1 VLGLAWLADVEARAP
16 QPHRVL
22 AVAFVTAV
30 ACCITPFGPA
40 VWAYAAGLGANA
52 DVTRRISE
60 WQPTTLRDIQGA
72 LFYGS
77 ALLVAAFLARRGKVS
92 PWAALLWLA
101 VFFAIGAYAV
111 RGIAWWPLAAVAAV
125 VTLYEPDPRSRTHA
139 DASRV
144 FRIANAGIAVAIVLA
159 AVAALPV
166 WRPVDPGT
174 GAPQGTLS
182 FAPPGITA
190 ALAGAAG
197 PADRILNPQPWG
209 SWLEFAVPQAK
220 VAIDSRVELF
230 PTEVWDDYVRI
241 TAGIEGWDTIVSRWG
256 VTIAVV
262 TADNVGLRDRLVSA
276 GWTEIYAD
284 ADGSVL
290 RQNGLG
296 PSGSVRHPDALL
308 DSAR

>member
-1 VLGLAWLADVEARAP
+1 MTGL
-16 QPHRVL
+16 
-22 AVAFVTAV
+22 

-40 VWAYAAGLGANA
+40 VWAYAAGLGANP

-60 WQPTTLRDIQGA
+60 WQPTTLRDVQGA

-77 ALLVAAFLARRGKVS
+77 ALLVAAFLARRGRVS

-125 VTLYEPDPRSRTHA
+125 ATLYEPVPRTRPVA
-139 DASRV
+139 EAPRPLQ
-144 FRIANAGIAVAIVLA
+144 IANAGIAIAIVIGA
-159 AVAALPV
+159 IAALPG

-174 GAPQGTLS
+174 GAPQGTVS
-182 FAPPGITA
+182 FAPSGITA
-190 ALAGAAG
+190 TLAEVAG
-197 PADRILNPQPWG
+197 PGDRILNPQPWG
-209 SWLEFAVPQAK
+209 SWLEFAVPQAT
-220 VAIDSRVELF
+220 VAIDSRIELF
-230 PTEVWDDYVRI
+230 PTAVWDDYVRI

-262 TADNVGLRDRLVSA
+262 TADNPGLRDRLVSA
-276 GWTEIYAD
+276 GWREVYAD

-290 RQNGLG
+290 RQNALG
-296 PSGSVRHPDALL
+296 PSGSVRAPEALL
-308 DSAR
+308 NSAR